1 VRPRCSTQS
10 IPLPETVFS
19 RKKDKKPV
27 KKTGITS
34 RERKRRSKGTQPGVT
49 EPDLRC
55 LKPAAGKGQKLP

>member
-1 VRPRCSTQS
+1 
-10 IPLPETVFS
+10 VFS